1 MSAEADLSLLA
12 RRWGA
17 TAVPFGLRL
26 VKAIKGAGTARKVRE
41 TAHVR
46 HS

>member
-17 TAVPFGLRL
+17 TAVPFGLVNAQDWL
-26 VKAIKGAGTARKVRE
+26 DTPAAHAARPPM
-41 TAHVR
+41 
-46 HS
+46 